1 MKKLTKKQQQLA
13 EDAVKKLHKLQ
24 NMGVEIM
31 TLDGGG
37 GNGGLTFWRPEKDER
52 FEAYEIVSYPSNP
65 KYHEFKE
72 KCLEPSDS
80 IGLRIDC
87 IIYICNFTGNSMNEP
102 RNFSAVQSWN

>member
-13 EDAVKKLHKLQ
+13 DNAVRMLHKLQ

-31 TLDGGG
+31 SLDSGG
-37 GNGGLTFWRPEKDER
+37 GNGGLTFWRPERDER
-52 FEAYEIVSYPSNP
+52 FEAYEIVSNSSHP

-72 KCLEPSDS
+72 KCFEPSDS

-87 IIYICNFTGNSMNEP
+87 IAI
-102 RNFSAVQSWN
+102 